1 MQSYLEVFIDNLKV
15 GEITLLAN
23 ERSLFIFN
31 DDYLAMQDKPILS
44 QSFFDKSGEIINQ
57 TRIVQTKLPPFFSNL
72 LPEGH
77 LRQYLAQQGE
87 INQHSEF
94 KLIELLGEDLPG
106 NVIVKS
112 GSLINSE
119 INKESNDLKQ
129 NEQNEQ
135 IYRFSLAGIQ
145 LKFSAIIE
153 SSGGLTI
160 PASGLGGDWIV
171 KLPAQNFTSVPEN
184 EFSMLQLA
192 KEIGIDTPAIDLID
206 LDRVSGLPELG
217 ILGGNKALAVKRF
230 DREDG
235 KRIHIED
242 FAQVYRVFPKDK
254 YDKVNYDN
262 IANMVWV
269 LTGQDGLVDFIKRL
283 VFNIM
288 IGNGDMHL
296 KNWSFI
302 YPDGKTPKLAP
313 AYDFVSTIAYIPNDK
328 LALNL
333 AGEKDMYKLSLASFS
348 RLAKKAQLPEYLVVS
363 TVKETAAAVLEAWNK
378 NKNSYPLSN
387 SIVAGID
394 QHISRIKL

>member
-23 ERSLFIFN
+23 ERNLFVFE
-31 DDYLAMQDKPILS
+31 DDYLAMEDKPILS
-44 QSFFDKSGEIINQ
+44 QSFFDKSGEIIAQ
-57 TRIVQTKLPPFFSNL
+57 TKIVQTKLPPFFSNL

-77 LRQYLAQQGE
+77 LRQYLAQQGG
-87 INQHSEF
+87 INQQSEF

-106 NVIVKS
+106 NVVVKS
-112 GSLINSE
+112 GNTVDSE
-119 INKESNDLKQ
+119 VKRESKNLNQDD
-129 NEQNEQ
+129 Q

-160 PASGLGGDWIV
+160 PTSGLGGDWIV
-171 KLPAQNFTSVPEN
+171 KLPAQNFVSVPEN

-192 KEIGIDTPAIDLID
+192 KEIGISTPEIDLID
-206 LDRVSGLPELG
+206 LDKVSGLPELG
-217 ILGGNKALAVKRF
+217 ILGGDKALAVKRF
-230 DREDG
+230 DRENG

-242 FAQVYRVFPKDK
+242 FAQVYSVFPKDK
-254 YDKVNYDN
+254 YDKVNHGN

-283 VFNIM
+283 VFNII

-302 YPDGKTPKLAP
+302 YPDGKTPQLAP
-313 AYDFVSTIAYIPNDK
+313 AYDFVSTIVYIPNDK

-333 AGEKDMYKLSLASFS
+333 AGEKDMYKISLSSFS
-348 RLAKKAQLPEYLVVS
+348 KLAKKAQLPEYLVVN
-363 TVKETAAAVLEAWNK
+363 TAKETATSVLEVWNK
-378 NKNSYPLSN
+378 NKYNYPLSD
-387 SIVAGID
+387 SIITGID
-394 QHISRIKL
+394 QHISKLKLFE